1 MKKQDISINTIKNK
15 YKKIYNYFFKYFIYT
30 IILVLW
36 IIKLINIFSNKDI
49 VLENNKDFM
58 IEKVKLIWEFNKKIN
73 SQTDNEN
80 IKTHILNW
88 NFENDKD
95 LLISN
100 DNLISYKG
108 IVLPKHT
115 FIYQTKSLKDIKY
128 FEDTGYDTNELVNIA
143 KNTIFVNL
151 DQIEKEQ
158 NQNTSLPLKE
168 NIENTFY
175 IKCIKQKK
183 LFDKICNNYTK
194 NFLNNF
200 YIYNIDQ
207 DLDWLIETFDIL
219 YNSKHKTAFC
229 EGMVKYIIYS
239 KNTDNRLEQIFIKCW
254 KNYIQE
260 YQTFKNFL
268 DIHTQLEK
276 WYITPNVYNEQ
287 ILNEYKLISFQQII
301 YNDLQQ
307 NIINNIRINS
317 YFDYLN
323 NILKN
328 TENIRWFYTDLTYR
342 FNNHYLLDI
351 LNKNKYK
358 FTENKRFEIEN
369 IIKNLNLIN
378 NWNILE
384 WHKWLKILISNKE
397 LEKTQVEEIIEPET
411 QSKRDT
417 LIKNLK
423 SLSFLKIINEKLSD
437 EKLKISW
444 YFLINM
450 KEYYLPI
457 YLWFAVNNDGI
468 LENIN
473 IHDYADLNETAENII
488 TQNNYS
494 IPDIYQYIQDNINLF
509 ASNENISTCDLIK
522 SKLENYTETNKQIN
536 QLDITYCDK
545 DTINIFKEEKEGEDI
560 HKLFY
565 KIILNN
571 FNINKIQISNIELEK
586 EINEYIKDIE
596 TNNITIATIIQKIV
610 SYKPEKVN
618 LKQEWSNNIIIAI
631 EDFQNYLQIIP
642 RDIFEID
649 GEIIVEF
656 NLKNIDFIG
665 TYDLKN
671 KTLYK
676 LSFKYQENANGIT
689 QEDLLINNFNL
700 SLTDTNKNE
709 INKFTLNPTN
719 YIKNIDNN
727 SLENYQK
734 LQ

>member
-1 MKKQDISINTIKNK
+1 M
-15 YKKIYNYFFKYFIYT
+15 
-30 IILVLW
+30 
-36 IIKLINIFSNKDI
+36 
-49 VLENNKDFM
+49 
-58 IEKVKLIWEFNKKIN
+58 
-73 SQTDNEN
+73 
-80 IKTHILNW
+80 
-88 NFENDKD
+88 
-95 LLISN
+95 
-100 DNLISYKG
+100 
-108 IVLPKHT
+108 
-115 FIYQTKSLKDIKY
+115 
-128 FEDTGYDTNELVNIA
+128 
-143 KNTIFVNL
+143 
-151 DQIEKEQ
+151 
-158 NQNTSLPLKE
+158 
-168 NIENTFY
+168 
-175 IKCIKQKK
+175 
-183 LFDKICNNYTK
+183 
-194 NFLNNF
+194 
-200 YIYNIDQ
+200 
-207 DLDWLIETFDIL
+207 
-219 YNSKHKTAFC
+219 
-229 EGMVKYIIYS
+229 
-239 KNTDNRLEQIFIKCW
+239 
-254 KNYIQE
+254 
-260 YQTFKNFL
+260 
-268 DIHTQLEK
+268 
-276 WYITPNVYNEQ
+276 
-287 ILNEYKLISFQQII
+287 
-301 YNDLQQ
+301 
-307 NIINNIRINS
+307 
-317 YFDYLN
+317 
-323 NILKN
+323 
-328 TENIRWFYTDLTYR
+328 
-342 FNNHYLLDI
+342 
-351 LNKNKYK
+351 
-358 FTENKRFEIEN
+358 
-369 IIKNLNLIN
+369 
-378 NWNILE
+378 
-384 WHKWLKILISNKE
+384 KILISNKE

-545 DTINIFKEEKEGEDI
+545 DTINIFKEEKEGENI

-596 TNNITIATIIQKIV
+596 TNNITIATRIQKIV
-610 SYKPEKVN
+610 SYKPEKLN

-719 YIKNIDNN
+719 YIRNIDNN